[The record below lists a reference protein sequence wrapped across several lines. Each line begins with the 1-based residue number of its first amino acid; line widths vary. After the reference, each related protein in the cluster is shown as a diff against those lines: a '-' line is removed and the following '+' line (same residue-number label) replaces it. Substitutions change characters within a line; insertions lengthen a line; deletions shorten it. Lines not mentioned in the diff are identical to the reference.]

1 MWEGEGLITDLT
13 EDDCWMLLGDNE
25 LGRIALHAADQID
38 IFPINYFADD
48 HSILIRTAPGTKLL
62 EIAVN
67 SRVAFE
73 IDGYSDTDAWSVV
86 LKGTARRLEKHSEI
100 AAADALPLVPWIPTL
115 KYDYVRIVPT
125 EVHGLQFARGAEPE
139 RL

>member
-38 IFPINYFADD
+38 IFPVNYFADD

-86 LKGTARRLEKHSEI
+86 LKGTARRLEKQSEI
-100 AAADALPLVPWIPTL
+100 DAADALPLVPWIPTL

-125 EVHGLQFARGAEPE
+125 DVHGLQFARGAEPE